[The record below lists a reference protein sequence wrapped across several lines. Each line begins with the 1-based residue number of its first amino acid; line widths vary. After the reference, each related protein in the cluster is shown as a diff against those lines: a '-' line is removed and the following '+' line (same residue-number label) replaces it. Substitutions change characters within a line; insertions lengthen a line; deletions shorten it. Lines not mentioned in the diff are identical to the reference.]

1 MDSLDGEGWGIRGAA
16 ELVREIDRDLAER
29 EAGYPELV
37 RKGRMNEREAD
48 YQLAA
53 IRDIREDLLFAFAP
67 VPEGS
72 CRLSD
77 LRPAPAIAWRSKVR
91 WIEAQLAERKE
102 RSEELIRKG
111 RLAPNDAQRKISTI
125 EQLRRLYWERL
136 FMWEPEPG
144 SQAAAYLEA
153 IRKLSPNA
161 TERRAELFS
170 GELGRAYRQTVR
182 EHLAAL
188 DAEQGSAQGELA
200 A

>member
-29 EAGYPELV
+29 EGGYPELV

-77 LRPAPAIAWRSKVR
+77 LRPDA
-91 WIEAQLAERKE
+91 
-102 RSEELIRKG
+102 G
-111 RLAPNDAQRKISTI
+111 DRLAQQGPLDRGAARRAQGAQRGADQ
-125 EQLRRLYWERL
+125 EGPAR
-136 FMWEPEPG
+136 
-144 SQAAAYLEA
+144 SQ
-153 IRKLSPNA
+153 
-161 TERRAELFS
+161 
-170 GELGRAYRQTVR
+170 
-182 EHLAAL
+182 
-188 DAEQGSAQGELA
+188 
-200 A
+200 